1 MTLRHI
7 PNLPAVTLIHK
18 SLYYRC
24 SRFKFSKSDHSRIWS
39 YLHLQIWSE
48 QDFGENYYTYLTT
61 VPKVVQESSRVSPTI
76 QGATQPHFKP
86 CITSGFYNPSQT
98 TKVPTR
104 YAAVRQV
111 AEHLRQRDSKVGT
124 SLQSARATGTWSIAL
139 SKHVRQICG
148 NYLRFLTS
156 SDLDLSAFQMKIGT
170 PITWDLENVFTNCD
184 CSTFV
189 VFELWAH
196 TARID
201 RQADIWED
209 LLIMQPTARLHSNA
223 TLT

>member
-1 MTLRHI
+1 MHIFCQIHAFLHPNKGHISGQKCHCKLVCLHVIYIIAVQKHNSSAMTLRHI

-124 SLQSARATGTWSIAL
+124 SLQSARATGT
-139 SKHVRQICG
+139 
-148 NYLRFLTS
+148 
-156 SDLDLSAFQMKIGT
+156 
-170 PITWDLENVFTNCD
+170 
-184 CSTFV
+184 
-189 VFELWAH
+189 
-196 TARID
+196 
-201 RQADIWED
+201 
-209 LLIMQPTARLHSNA
+209 
-223 TLT
+223 